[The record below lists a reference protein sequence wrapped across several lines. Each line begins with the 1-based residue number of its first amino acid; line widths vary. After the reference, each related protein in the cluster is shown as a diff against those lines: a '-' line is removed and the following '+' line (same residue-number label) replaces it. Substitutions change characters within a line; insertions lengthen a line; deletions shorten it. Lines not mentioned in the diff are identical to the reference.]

1 MVMDPLSLS
10 KNELIKWIKHTLKY
24 YGIKLKKKLS
34 QVMLVDPKSY
44 RKIFDTVA
52 SVNDARNNVV
62 TEIGSGFGTLTASL
76 ARASNLYIIG
86 IELDKRF
93 APILREVQESFIN
106 VDIVISDARLLLQSI
121 RSIDMVVGNLPYHI
135 TSDLLTVIGKIDV
148 RYALVTVQ
156 KDVADRLIAQPGTK
170 NYGKI
175 SLFTQYLFDVEL
187 IEILPPNLF
196 VPPPEVF
203 SAIVLLKR
211 KRTYKEYSYAE
222 SLVKCLFSFKRKNLL
237 KSLKRCL
244 KKNNICSTELSE
256 KIWRKRVFQLAPEDI
271 DILATLLKRTCLE
284 KKE

>member
-1 MVMDPLSLS
+1 MVIDPLSLS
-10 KNELIKWIKHTLKY
+10 KNELIKWIKYTLKHY
-24 YGIKLKKKLS
+24 NIKLKKKLS
-34 QVMLVDPKSY
+34 QVMLIDPKSY
-44 RKIFDTVA
+44 RKIFDTVTKCI
-52 SVNDARNNVV
+52 DDTRNNVV

-76 ARASNLYIIG
+76 ARASSLYIIG
-86 IELDKRF
+86 IEFDKRF
-93 APILREVQESFIN
+93 VPILRKVQESFIN
-106 VDIVISDARLLLQSI
+106 VDIVVSDATLLLQSM

-135 TSDLLTVIGKIDV
+135 TSDLLTIIGRIDV
-148 RYALVTVQ
+148 RYALVTIQ
-156 KDVADRLIAQPGTK
+156 KDVADRLIAQPGTR

-211 KRTYKEYSYAE
+211 KRSYREYSYVE
-222 SLVKCLFSFKRKNLL
+222 PLVKCLFSFKRKNLL

-244 KKNNICSTELSE
+244 KNDIDSTELSE

-271 DILATLLKRTCLE
+271 DILATLLKRICLE

>member
-1 MVMDPLSLS
+1 MDPLSLS